1 VEGFNG
7 LYNNI
12 IFIIMSIY
20 KIKLEDKAA
29 FLNRL
34 DKQDIAVDSYKIQD
48 NKLGGYFEMNVQNPE
63 ADNIIKTLLKQSPKI
78 NKLKEMT
85 KSQLTKIIKEEL
97 GKSKTQP
104 INEDLL
110 SAALPI
116 IGTLLGVSATLA
128 AAFAR
133 DLSKAKTPEE
143 KAQVLKNAANQLSQT
158 HHSI

>member
-1 VEGFNG
+1 
-7 LYNNI
+7 
-12 IFIIMSIY
+12 MSIY

>member
-116 IGTLLGVSATLA
+116 IGTLLGVGATLA